1 MNINC
6 YVLEVELNLNNLSVH
21 FTFDLIFI
29 SAKNF
34 FLCLYARVKYIG
46 LCDFFILTL
55 WFVNESRMVGIRSN
69 LRSEKCYHYV
79 GCGILRYFHYI
90 FFFQNLRNKIYW
102 FLVSM

>member
-6 YVLEVELNLNNLSVH
+6 YVMEVELNLNNLSVH

-46 LCDFFILTL
+46 LCDFLFQL
-55 WFVNESRMVGIRSN
+55 
-69 LRSEKCYHYV
+69 
-79 GCGILRYFHYI
+79 CGL
-90 FFFQNLRNKIYW
+90 
-102 FLVSM
+102 